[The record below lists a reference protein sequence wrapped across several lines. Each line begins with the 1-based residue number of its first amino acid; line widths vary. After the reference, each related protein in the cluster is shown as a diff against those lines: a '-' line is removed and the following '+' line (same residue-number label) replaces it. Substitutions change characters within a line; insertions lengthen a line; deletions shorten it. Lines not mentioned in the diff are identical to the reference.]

1 MADLAPF
8 RIERT
13 LSGVISDA
21 PSFTLADAVMF
32 VGLPFMV
39 ISLSKSTES
48 VYARFC
54 GGIWSSFSWMRF
66 RLSPTIA
73 DSLFDTAFR
82 YSCSV
87 ISSLYRRKCRVLS

>member
-1 MADLAPF
+1 MGSDSVADLAPL
-8 RIERT
+8 RMERT

-21 PSFTLADAVMF
+21 PSFTLAEAVIL

-39 ISLSKSTES
+39 MSLSKRTER

-54 GGIWSSFSWMRF
+54 GGISSSFLCMRF
-66 RLSPTIA
+66 RLSATME
-73 DSLFDTAFR
+73 DSLLDTAFR

-87 ISSLYRRKCRVLS
+87 ISSL

>member
-1 MADLAPF
+1 MGRESVADFAPF

-39 ISLSKSTES
+39 ISLSKRTES

-66 RLSPTIA
+66 RLSATME

-87 ISSLYRRKCRVLS
+87 ISSL